1 MTFPSGRVALRVVWV
16 DTGRVAVA
24 GNTLHLRIA
33 PHICLALITL
43 PSAVS
48 SPEWQ
53 RCHLTILHQILF
65 LKLLLLLKL
74 TCIHTVHRKDDMTLR
89 LSRWGHKRMVRS
101 LLRWQS
107 SSGFQCTLRSARP
120 ARLADSCTGPRRG
133 HKQTWGE
140 LGNRTMSYLSG
151 SVPRGSHS
159 HS

>member
-1 MTFPSGRVALRVVWV
+1 MTFPSGGVALRVVWV

-33 PHICLALITL
+33 PHIRLTLITL
-43 PSAVS
+43 PSSVS
-48 SPEWQ
+48 SPERQ
-53 RCHLTILHQILF
+53 RCHLTLLHPI
-65 LKLLLLLKL
+65 LLLKL
-74 TCIHTVHRKDDMTLR
+74 TCIHTVHRKDDMTPQ
-89 LSRWGHKRMVRS
+89 LSRWGHKRMARS

-107 SSGFQCTLRSARP
+107 SSGFQCTLRSAHP